1 MDRRTYLKTVGAS
14 FALPTVLSGTSN
26 AQEGEEQ
33 RPVYYTI
40 SVPEIDTQI
49 LHISV
54 PKELLNN
61 SDQLWTVSEQRDVM
75 VNVSRED
82 TEDPWEVLNLAV
94 QSDDLQRVYIGG
106 VDATR
111 WDRLNLDKLALLTT
125 GDASHGY
132 LGVVGS
138 GLPVSVEAVEN
149 DWSWDCCE
157 YERVRVETTDTKELD
172 VQAVVEGEHEKIPI
186 FKMNPSYLSIP

>member
-1 MDRRTYLKTVGAS
+1 MNRRTYIKTVGAS
-14 FALPTVLSGTSN
+14 FALPITSV
-26 AQEGEEQ
+26 AGQATAREDEQ

-54 PKELLNN
+54 PQTLLNN
-61 SDQLWTVSEQRDVM
+61 STQLWTVSERRDVM
-75 VNVSRED
+75 VNVSREA
-82 TEDPWEVLNLAV
+82 TEEPWEILNLAV
-94 QSDDLQRVYIGG
+94 QTDELEQVHIGG

-111 WDRLNLDKLALLTT
+111 WDTLKLDRLGILTT

-138 GLPVSVEAVEN
+138 GASVVVEGAEN
-149 DWSWDCCE
+149 EWSWKRCK
-157 YERVRVETTDTKELD
+157 YERVRVETTAVEELD
-172 VQAVVEGEHEKIPI
+172 VQAVVDRVREKVPV